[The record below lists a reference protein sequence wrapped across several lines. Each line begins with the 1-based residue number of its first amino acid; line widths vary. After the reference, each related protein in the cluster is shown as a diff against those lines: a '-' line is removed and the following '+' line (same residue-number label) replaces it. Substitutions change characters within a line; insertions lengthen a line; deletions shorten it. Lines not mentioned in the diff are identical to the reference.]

1 MHIERNFIYNT
12 MGQKMSS
19 SVWNDKL
26 DAKDAGWVA
35 DGDKKSGGQGEAWPA
50 VRSGIRAFL
59 KVLKSQKD
67 SERRARMY
75 REAVAL
81 YTYEHPGIPSLIESN
96 CHRYEQMDY
105 KLYLVTE
112 LVQGPTLG
120 EYIEENGPM
129 SFQDAVDMT
138 DRLLDIV
145 EYYHSR
151 DGIHRDIKPDNIIL
165 RCSNPA
171 DAVLVDFGLA
181 WQPQDENAH
190 ATYDGQE
197 LGNRFLRL
205 NELAPDSPNKRDP
218 RSDITFV
225 VGILFYVLTGKNP
238 NVLEESETGRRPH
251 QRDGVSESIH
261 AATDGWALS
270 MLALFDR
277 GFSPLMNSRF
287 QTAQELRQELKRMSG
302 NKPTL
307 ADGEILSE
315 IKKRLEAQGAE
326 INKTYFSKIKEAVS
340 KIIIVRND
348 IAEEIGGHMSGV
360 ETGYYKSEPRHSW
373 LNIGFDTPGT
383 SHPRFRPTF
392 DFQIIADELIITVF
406 SEDRQ
411 GVAQIIWRTDVTNS
425 DFGDVFRNKIRKIFI
440 TGLNVIFSQ

>member
-1 MHIERNFIYNT
+1 
-12 MGQKMSS
+12 MGEKMVSG
-19 SVWNDKL
+19 VWIDEL
-26 DAKDAGWVA
+26 DAKTAGWVA

-50 VRSGIRAFL
+50 VRSGMRAFL

-96 CHRYEQMDY
+96 CHLYEQMNY

-112 LVQGPTLG
+112 IVEGPTLR
-120 EYIEENGPM
+120 EYIEESGTM
-129 SFQDAVDMT
+129 SFQDAVGMI

-165 RCSNPA
+165 RCNKPA

-190 ATYDGQE
+190 ATDNGQE

-225 VGILFYVLTGKNP
+225 VGILFYVLTGKSP
-238 NVLEESETGRRPH
+238 YVLEESVTGRRPH
-251 QRDGVSESIH
+251 QRDGVSERIH
-261 AATDGWALS
+261 AATNDWAIS
-270 MLALFDR
+270 MFALFDR
-277 GFSPLMNSRF
+277 GFSPLLNSRF
-287 QTAQELRQELKRMSG
+287 QTAQELRKELKRMSE

-307 ADGEILSE
+307 ADGEILLE

-326 INKTYFSKIKEAVS
+326 ANSVYMSKIREVVS
-340 KIIIVRND
+340 KIILVRNN
-348 IAEEIGGHMSGV
+348 IVEEIGGHLSGV

-383 SHPRFRPTF
+383 SYPRFRPTF

-411 GVAQIIWRTDVTNS
+411 GVAQIIWRTDVANS
-425 DFGDVFRNKIRKIFI
+425 DFGDIFRGKIREIFV
-440 TGLNVIFSQ
+440 TGLSEIFSQ

>member
-1 MHIERNFIYNT
+1 MV
-12 MGQKMSS
+12 G
-19 SVWNDKL
+19 SVWNDKI
-26 DAKDAGWVA
+26 DAKNAGWIA

-50 VRSGIRAFL
+50 VRSDIRAFL

-81 YTYEHPGIPSLIESN
+81 YTYEHEGIPSLIESN
-96 CHRYEQMDY
+96 CHLYKQMEY

-112 LVQGPTLG
+112 LVQGPTLR
-120 EYIEENGPM
+120 EYIEKNGTMP
-129 SFQDAVDMT
+129 FQQAVDMT

-165 RCSNPA
+165 RNSNPA

-181 WQPQDENAH
+181 WQPQDEDAH
-190 ATYDGQE
+190 ATSDSQE

-251 QRDGVSESIH
+251 QREGVSESIH
-261 AATDGWALS
+261 AATNSWALS

-277 GFSPLMNSRF
+277 GFSPLLNSRF

-302 NKPTL
+302 DKPPL
-307 ADGEILSE
+307 EDDEILLE

-326 INKTYFSKIKEAVS
+326 INKTYFSKIKEAVRE
-340 KIIIVRND
+340 IIIVRNK
-348 IAEEIGGHMSGV
+348 IVEEIGDHLSGV
-360 ETGYYKSEPRHSW
+360 ETGYYKYEPRHSW

-383 SHPRFRPTF
+383 SYPRFRPTF
-392 DFQIIADELIITVF
+392 DFQIIADELSISVF
-406 SEDRQ
+406 SEDRE
-411 GVAQIIWRTDVTNS
+411 GVAQVIWRTPVTNS
-425 DFGDVFRNKIRKIFI
+425 DFGDVFRNKIKEIFVA
-440 TGLNVIFSQ
+440 GLRAIFSQ